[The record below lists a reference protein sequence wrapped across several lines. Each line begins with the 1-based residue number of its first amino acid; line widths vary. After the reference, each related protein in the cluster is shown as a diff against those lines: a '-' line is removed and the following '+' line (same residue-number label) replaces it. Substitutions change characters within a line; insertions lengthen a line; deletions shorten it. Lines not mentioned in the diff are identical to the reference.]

1 MAGDR
6 VTNGEIATDV
16 PHMLSTP
23 RRSRAS

>member
-16 PHMLSTP
+16 PHMFSTP